1 MSGLFVDS
9 IKDASNTKTLATL
22 SSSAVTLHSDVTLP
36 AGSIVNVWSNQDQSS
51 VVISNT
57 GGQSNNTDSLTN
69 VSTAN
74 RVYSKIA
81 SVTVNIASGNDLIIK
96 GWMGMNDN
104 GGTTSNKGAWSCVF
118 KVPDGS
124 GNNRGYEGSIYPYY
138 PTATFG
144 SVYSNDWSGQLLVG
158 EYSGDT
164 IGTGNIEVAIYAY
177 CYNESSPS
185 ATQTIK
191 PGKRYLTVME
201 VQR

>member
-1 MSGLFVDS
+1 MPS
-9 IKDASNTKTLATL
+9 IIQADQLKSANGVTTYLNNGTL
-22 SSSAVTLHSDVTLP
+22 SNVTLP
-36 AGSIVNVWSNQDQSS
+36 SGSIVNVWSNQDQSS
-51 VVISNT
+51 VTISNT
-57 GGQSNNTDSLTN
+57 GAQSTNTDSLTN
-69 VSTAN
+69 VHTAN

-96 GWMGMNDN
+96 GWMGLSS
-104 GGTTSNKGAWSCVF
+104 GGGISSDKGAWSCVF

-138 PTATFG
+138 PTATFNG
-144 SVYSNDWSGQLLVG
+144 IYGNDWSGQLLVG

-164 IGTGNIEVAIYAY
+164 IGTGDIEVAIYAY

-185 ATQTIK
+185 ATQQIK
-191 PGKRYLTVME
+191 VGKRYLTVME